1 MSILANDVPYGYTG
15 VQTFPD
21 VQQLTNNWNP
31 SAQNFTGSSDLPVDA
46 LPSLTVVYD
55 ETSPHG
61 TNDIY
66 EFAPDIWTSYAGQAG
81 QGSGDIMFWADTTHE
96 RCVNNGLNSN
106 AKIGQTTLGGQPWT
120 VYRYGGVGGE
130 IVLILDGTSSTD
142 PVTTGTCATQ
152 ASGSIDVKAG
162 LDYLNAQGLV
172 PHPGAYT
179 ISQFN
184 TGWEITSAQNS
195 TFTLNSYKIDTTGGG
210 TQQQAPVVATQ
221 TATNVADT
229 TATVNGTVN
238 PEGAATTYQFQYGTS
253 TSYGSTS
260 PATPADAGSGTT
272 AVSES
277 ANLTGLTAGTTYH
290 YRIVATNSAGTTNG
304 SDMTFTTTG
313 GTAQQAPAVTTNA
326 ASGVT
331 DTAAALNGTVNPE
344 GDATTY
350 QFDYGTTTS
359 YGSSVPVPAGS
370 AGTGTTAVTETA
382 NVTGLQPSTT
392 YHYRIEATNSA
403 GTTLGADQTFTTL
416 ASGGGGG
423 QVAFDAQ
430 GGGHKTGTTP
440 LTWTQNVASGA
451 VLLAEATVGVP
462 TPGTDVGC
470 TQTLTDNGVTMT
482 KLGVIHTNNQHQ
494 GFMDVWAA
502 KSPPSGL
509 NTLRMTV
516 SGCSSPALTGS
527 SESFTGANP
536 TTPFGALATAV
547 GFSTSAHASSSAAAT
562 GDMLA
567 GFVAAGSALAA
578 PAAPAAHSLIENQ
591 NNASGAGNSA
601 EAMAPGTGSA
611 VNFAWPVSPSDWWAV
626 GLVPVKAAAAAPAPS
641 PSPTPTPTPTQTSPS
656 PSPSPT
662 TTGAVSWTCPGPHWS
677 WSTSDPKG
685 GENTSDGFFLYN
697 NMWNTS
703 QAGPQTMCANN
714 LGSEWMVSSNQNNA
728 DLTSVKTY
736 PAVQK
741 NYNNVPVGNF
751 TKMTSTFA
759 HQMPAASA
767 TYDAE
772 AAYDI
777 WLNGL
782 NKEVMIWTD
791 NHGQTPAGSKV
802 ATVTLSGTSWDLF
815 ETSGHGYMAFVPVG
829 GAHMQSGSLDL
840 LGFLNYLKSRGDLV
854 NSDQLWQVN
863 YGFEI
868 CHTTGPMNFYVTGFT
883 LSSTP

>member
-1 MSILANDVPYGYTG
+1 MTFRRRIASIATASVITLGGFAVAAAPALAAGCTAQLGGSCGAYSATAQWPGSNGFNTYDSNQSFANSGSTQTMTAPDTSSPSSVPMSIQANDVPYGYTG

-21 VQQLTNNWNP
+21 VQQLTNNWS
-31 SAQNFTGSSDLPVDA
+31 SANHNFTGSEDMPVDA

-96 RCVNNGLNSN
+96 RCVNNGLSSTD
-106 AKIGQTTLGGQPWT
+106 KIGQATLGGQQWT
-120 VYRYGGVGGE
+120 AYRYGGVGGE
-130 IVLILDGTSSTD
+130 IVFILDGTSSTD
-142 PVTTGTCATQ
+142 PVTSGTCATQ
-152 ASGSIDVKAG
+152 ATGSIDVKAG

-210 TQQQAPVVATQ
+210 GGGGAQAPV
-221 TATNVADT
+221 
-229 TATVNGTVN
+229 
-238 PEGAATTYQFQYGTS
+238 ATT
-253 TSYGSTS
+253 GS
-260 PATPADAGSGTT
+260 
-272 AVSES
+272 
-277 ANLTGLTAGTTYH
+277 
-290 YRIVATNSAGTTNG
+290 
-304 SDMTFTTTG
+304 
-313 GTAQQAPAVTTNA
+313 
-326 ASGVT
+326 ASGVDANDAT
-331 DTAAALNGTVNPE
+331 LNGTVNPE
-344 GDATTY
+344 GQATTGH
-350 QFDYGTTTS
+350 FEWGTTTS
-359 YGSSVPVPAGS
+359 YGNTTTDFNAGS
-370 AGTGTTAVTETA
+370 GSAAVNESAALTS
-382 NVTGLQPSTT
+382 LQPSTT
-392 YHYRIEATNSA
+392 YHFRIDATNA
-403 GTTLGADQTFTTL
+403 TGTTNGADQTFTTP

-423 QVAFDAQ
+423 GGSLAFDAQ

-451 VLLAEATVGVP
+451 VLLAEDAVGVP
-462 TPGTDVGC
+462 APGTDVGC
-470 TQTLTDNGVTMT
+470 TQTLTDNGTAMV
-482 KLGVIHTNNQHQ
+482 KLGVVHTNNQHQ
-494 GFMDVWAA
+494 GFMAVWSL
-502 KSPPSGL
+502 KNPPAGL
-509 NTLRMTV
+509 NTLKMTV
-516 SGCSSPALTGS
+516 SGCSSPALTGA
-527 SESFTGANP
+527 SESFTGANA
-536 TTPFGALATAV
+536 TTPFGTLATAL
-547 GFSTSAHASSSAAAT
+547 GSGTSAHASSSAAAS

-567 GFVAAGSALAA
+567 GFAAAGSALQA
-578 PAAPAAHSLIENQ
+578 PAAPAVHSLIENQ

-601 EAMAPGTGSA
+601 EATAPGTGSA

-626 GLVPVKAAAAAPAPS
+626 ALVPVKAGTAPAPS
-641 PSPTPTPTPTQTSPS
+641 PSPTQTSPSPSPTPTPTQTSPS

-662 TTGAVSWTCPGPHWS
+662 TPGTVSWTCPGPHWS
-677 WSTSDPKG
+677 WSTSDPQG

-728 DLTSVKTY
+728 DQTSVKTY

-741 NYNNVPVGNF
+741 NYNNVPLGNF

-829 GAHMQSGSLDL
+829 GAHMQSGSLDV
-840 LGFLNYLKSRGDLV
+840 LGFLNYLKGRGDLV